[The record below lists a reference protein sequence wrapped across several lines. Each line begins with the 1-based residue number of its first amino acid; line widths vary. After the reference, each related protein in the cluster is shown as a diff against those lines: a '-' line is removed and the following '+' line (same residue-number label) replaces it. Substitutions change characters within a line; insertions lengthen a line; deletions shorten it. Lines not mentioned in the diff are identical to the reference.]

1 LSLRWVAAAGVVV
14 AAVVALLLVA
24 SGDSDGTGPD
34 PAFGAGP
41 DDLLPDLATAR
52 ARGLRIEADDEVR
65 RLRFTHEI
73 QNVGEGPLEIHP
85 VASDCGDDEI
95 AEDYGAEQWIFRD
108 ADGDGAFD
116 RETDTEH
123 STATTGCLIY
133 HRQHDHWHIDDF
145 VSYELYRIG
154 RGGEVAAKPVATS
167 PKVSFCTVDS
177 VRRNPE
183 MTGAPDSSVYQA
195 VDALPGDCEE
205 GTTIGMSVGYA
216 DLYRAGLVDQW
227 IDIEGVTDG
236 DYCLVTA
243 TDVRGIVPEVR
254 ERNNEQRRRLELRG
268 DEVRSEPYRLC

>member
-1 LSLRWVAAAGVVV
+1 MGAAGVVV
-14 AAVVALLLVA
+14 AAVVALVLVA

-34 PAFGAGP
+34 PAFGTGRT
-41 DDLLPDLATAR
+41 DLLPDLVTAR

-85 VASDCGDDEI
+85 IAADCGDDAI

-108 ADGDGAFD
+108 SDGDGAFD
-116 RETDTEH
+116 READSEH
-123 STATTGCLIY
+123 STATTGCLVY

-145 VSYELYRIG
+145 VSYELYAIRS
-154 RGGEVAAKPVATS
+154 GGEVATKPIATS

-177 VRRNPE
+177 VRRHPE
-183 MTGAPDSSVYQA
+183 MPGAPESSVYQV

-205 GTTIGMSVGYA
+205 GTTIGLSVGYA

-227 IDIEGVTDG
+227 IDIEGVADG
-236 DYCLVTA
+236 DYCLVTSS
-243 TDVRGIVPEVR
+243 DVGDMVPELR
-254 ERNNEQRRRLELRG
+254 EGNNERRRRIELRG
-268 DEVRSEPYRLC
+268 DEVRSEPYRPC